1 MKIILN
7 LKMFA
12 GSLTLTTYK
21 DAGLSA
27 ATPSASTSLAEEDEV
42 TYTLTFATGYELDE
56 CEIIAG
62 GATYNPATKK
72 LTMGAANAVV
82 YFKTKANN
90 KFLVTEN
97 AYANV
102 NGAEIEL
109 KKNMVLEIG
118 NNGAVIGVRAASG
131 GQSLT
136 LATFQP
142 AIDGLIA
149 SGVLVKI

>member
-7 LKMFA
+7 LRMFS

-27 ATPSASTSLAEEDEV
+27 ATPSASTSLAENDEV
-42 TYTLTFATGYELDE
+42 TYTLTFASGYELAE

-90 KFLVTEN
+90 KYIVTEDVKLG
-97 AYANV
+97 V
-102 NGAEIEL
+102 NGDTLSL
-109 KKNMVLEIG
+109 KKNTVLVKAA
-118 NNGAVIGVRAASG
+118 NGAVIDVTNG
-131 GQSLT
+131 GGTAIST
-136 LATFQP
+136 CGA
-142 AIDGLIA
+142 AIDGA
-149 SGVLVKI
+149 VVAGVLVKI

>member
-27 ATPSASTSLAEEDEV
+27 ATPSASTSLAKDDEV
-42 TYTLTFATGYELDE
+42 TYTLTFASGYELDE
-56 CEIIAG
+56 CEIIEG

-90 KFLVTEN
+90 KYIVTEDVKLS
-97 AYANV
+97 V
-102 NGAEIEL
+102 NGATLSL
-109 KKNMVLEIG
+109 KKNTVLVKAA
-118 NNGAVIGVRAASG
+118 NGAVIDVTNG
-131 GQSLT
+131 GGTAIST
-136 LATFQP
+136 CGA
-142 AIDGLIA
+142 AIDGA
-149 SGVLVKI
+149 VAAGVLVKI

>member
-21 DAGLSA
+21 DAGMTT
-27 ATPSASTSLAEEDEV
+27 ATPSANSSLAENDEV
-42 TYTLTFATGYELDE
+42 TYTLTPASGYEFAE

-72 LTMGAANAVV
+72 LKMGAANAVV

-90 KFLVTEN
+90 KYIVTEDVKLS
-97 AYANV
+97 V
-102 NGAEIEL
+102 NGATLSL
-109 KKNMVLEIG
+109 KKNTVLVKAA
-118 NNGAVIGVRAASG
+118 NGAVIDVTNGGGTAISTCGAAIEG
-131 GQSLT
+131 
-136 LATFQP
+136 A
-142 AIDGLIA
+142 IA